1 MKLKPL
7 FSTEQLLRGEVTPA
21 MAKAAGGYRRTI
33 PAIKSPGSG
42 AGFKTIHR
50 APGARSQ

>member
-21 MAKAAGGYRRTI
+21 IARADAITGTFRRNAGTTPIRPTADGQAQTSTR
-33 PAIKSPGSG
+33 K
-42 AGFKTIHR
+42 
-50 APGARSQ
+50 